1 MTEHLTA
8 ASPRET
14 PTQFGRLIRQHRSRI
29 GLTQRELADFSTIS
43 VRAIRDLEQ
52 GRARQPRHDTVRLIA
67 DGLRLGPKARE
78 ALETAANR
86 GRSTWALKTGYD
98 TEPPAPP
105 TAPDLIL
112 GRDAEVRA
120 LVTELSDGRERLMH
134 IVGLSGSGKT
144 RLALEVAA
152 RLHQDADLP
161 VLWFAPAGR
170 QVEYRSA
177 GSAGSAES
185 LAPLIQACVEEVF
198 PQCGAELSMDAGHDG
213 HDGPTGLAGFTG
225 LVDDQPALLVIDG
238 ADEREPQP
246 DALDRLLRE
255 CPRLRLL
262 ITSAA
267 PFGLAGE
274 RPFLLGPLATPTTAD
289 ELDQHALEQVP
300 SAALLLD
307 RIRRVQPGQDPDPA
321 DADTVAEICRL
332 LDGLP
337 QALCDAASWLVVY
350 DLPTL
355 LSALAD
361 GPASLLG
368 HLGGADGGSHLR
380 EALARTP
387 LQLPED
393 LKNLLTGLCH
403 IGTHFDLAN
412 VVALTGADMSACGR
426 MLRELLLVGVV
437 RPCHESG
444 RSRFQVLNLVRAAQL
459 IPTASGL
466 PGELPPTPRR
476 QVFHGDRARV

>member
-1 MTEHLTA
+1 VTEHLTA

-98 TEPPAPP
+98 TAPPAPP
-105 TAPDLIL
+105 TAPDPLL

-134 IVGLSGSGKT
+134 IVGLSGVGKT

-152 RLHQDADLP
+152 RLHEDADLP
-161 VLWFAPAGR
+161 VLWFAPTGR

-177 GSAGSAES
+177 GPAES
-185 LAPLIQACVEEVF
+185 LAPLVLACVEEVF
-198 PQCGAELSMDAGHDG
+198 PQIGAELAVDA
-213 HDGPTGLAGFTG
+213 GLAGFTG

-238 ADEREPQP
+238 ADEREPHP
-246 DALDRLLRE
+246 EALDRLLRE

-274 RPFLLGPLATPTTAD
+274 RPFLLGPLATPTAAE
-289 ELDQHALEQVP
+289 ELDLHALEQVP

-307 RIRRVQPGQDPDPA
+307 RIRRATPGQDPDLTDVGA
-321 DADTVAEICRL
+321 VAEICRL

-355 LSALAD
+355 LGALAD

-380 EALARTP
+380 EALAHAP
-387 LQLPED
+387 LQLPEE
-393 LKNLLTGLCH
+393 LQELLTGLCH
-403 IGTHFDLAN
+403 LGTYFDLAD

-426 MLRELLLVGVV
+426 MLRELLLLGVV

-459 IPTASGL
+459 VSTASGL
-466 PGELPPTPRR
+466 PGELPPAPRR